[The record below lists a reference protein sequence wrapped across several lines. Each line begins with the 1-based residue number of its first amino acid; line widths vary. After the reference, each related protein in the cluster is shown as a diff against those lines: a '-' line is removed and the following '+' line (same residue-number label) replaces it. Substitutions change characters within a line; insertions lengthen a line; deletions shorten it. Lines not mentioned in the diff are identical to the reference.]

1 MLLHR
6 GWTPLH
12 PLVFLIRVWEVSP
25 SLRNFCTALP
35 HENFLYLGDV
45 ARLPYG
51 TKSEAVVTRY
61 ARRCLEF
68 LLERQVKL
76 IVIACNTATAM
87 ALPKLRAEFGIPL
100 CGVIEAG
107 VKAGAQASATGKVLV
122 LGTEATVKSEA
133 YLAEFFRHGMA
144 IQVEQVA
151 CPLLVPLAEEGW
163 FDHEVTAAIIR
174 TYISRARDPEY
185 DTIVLGCTHY
195 PLLEKSFR
203 RVVGESRALVHAGEF
218 LAADVA
224 RLLGTKGLLNSSPER
239 GRIQF
244 YSTDHIPKSYPI
256 VSTLFQ
262 QTVQFELV
270 DL

>member
-1 MLLHR
+1 MDPFAPI
-6 GWTPLH
+6 G
-12 PLVFLIRVWEVSP
+12 VFDSGLGGLSVLKE
-25 SLRNFCTALP
+25 LCTALP
-35 HENFLYLGDV
+35 HENYLYLGDV

-51 TKSEAVVTRY
+51 TKSEAIVTRY

-68 LLERQVKL
+68 LLERKVKL

-107 VKAGAQASATGKVLV
+107 VRAGMQASATGRILV

-133 YLAEFFRHGMA
+133 YLAEFFRHGSA
-144 IQVEQVA
+144 TQVEQLA

-163 FDHEVTAAIIR
+163 FDHDVTAAIIQ
-174 TYISRARDPEY
+174 TYLSRARDSEF

-203 RVVGESRALVHAGEF
+203 RVLGRSRALVHAGEF

-224 RLLGTKGLLNSSPER
+224 HLLSKEGLLNSSSKR
-239 GRIQF
+239 GQIGF
-244 YSTDHIPKSYPI
+244 FSTDHIPKSYPI
-256 VSTLFQ
+256 VSALFEQ
-262 QTVQFELV
+262 PVQFELV